1 MKNRLVATAGHVD
14 HGKTALLNALTGQE
28 TDRLDEEQERGLTI
42 DLGFAHL
49 QDEDLQVGFI
59 DVPGHQNFIKNMVSG
74 IGSVQGVLF
83 VVSAVDG
90 WEAQSREHFEIVN
103 LLEPE
108 YCCFAMTKID
118 RADDEMQL
126 LVRAEIEDAVASTP
140 YENANI
146 MPVSSKTGEGI
157 EDLKTVLTDE
167 LRALN
172 EPEDHGKPYCPV
184 DRVFSVKGQ
193 GTVVTGSLS
202 HGRLDTEDRIYAL
215 PGEQA
220 GRVRGIQQYH
230 DSVSSAY
237 PGSRVALNVPD
248 WDATEVK
255 RGRILSVP
263 SAGTE
268 TSAVDG
274 WLETPRHLAVDIT
287 HDQELLAYL
296 GTGRNKARILIEEQH
311 SPPENIETL
320 ARVHWLDES
329 VFARPG
335 DRIILRDS
343 SDRHLLGCLTVL
355 CADPDQ
361 SLTDPEYRNRLRKRH
376 PVRPDTLLSSRLEE
390 QGATNLDKLAE
401 GTPFAPGEFEET
413 LETQESFRLI
423 DKGWAVDK
431 GWWIQRA
438 EAVRERIDRYHDD
451 HPLKPGIP
459 VETIRSMVPDEQ
471 LLDPL
476 LASDPLDSIVRDGE
490 FLRREDFVPEPSS
503 DQQENVRTLR
513 DELQSDRL
521 ETPDRSTLDEDYS
534 PEIIDYLVRTGDLVA
549 LSEDRII
556 DRAVFEE
563 LREAVREYLQEH
575 ERARLSDLRDHLD
588 SSRKYVIPL
597 MEYLD
602 RDGLTVRDGDYRYLR
617 DDS

>member
-1 MKNRLVATAGHVD
+1 
-14 HGKTALLNALTGQE
+14 
-28 TDRLDEEQERGLTI
+28 
-42 DLGFAHL
+42 
-49 QDEDLQVGFI
+49 
-59 DVPGHQNFIKNMVSG
+59 
-74 IGSVQGVLF
+74 
-83 VVSAVDG
+83 
-90 WEAQSREHFEIVN
+90 
-103 LLEPE
+103 
-108 YCCFAMTKID
+108 
-118 RADDEMQL
+118 
-126 LVRAEIEDAVASTP
+126 
-140 YENANI
+140 
-146 MPVSSKTGEGI
+146 
-157 EDLKTVLTDE
+157 
-167 LRALN
+167 
-172 EPEDHGKPYCPV
+172 
-184 DRVFSVKGQ
+184 
-193 GTVVTGSLS
+193 
-202 HGRLDTEDRIYAL
+202 
-215 PGEQA
+215 
-220 GRVRGIQQYH
+220 
-230 DSVSSAY
+230 
-237 PGSRVALNVPD
+237 
-248 WDATEVK
+248 
-255 RGRILSVP
+255 
-263 SAGTE
+263 
-268 TSAVDG
+268 
-274 WLETPRHLAVDIT
+274 
-287 HDQELLAYL
+287 
-296 GTGRNKARILIEEQH
+296 
-311 SPPENIETL
+311 
-320 ARVHWLDES
+320 
-329 VFARPG
+329 
-335 DRIILRDS
+335 
-343 SDRHLLGCLTVL
+343 
-355 CADPDQ
+355 
-361 SLTDPEYRNRLRKRH
+361 LRKRH

-390 QGATNLDKLAE
+390 QGATKLDKLAE

-451 HPLKPGIP
+451 HPLRPGIP